1 VEKYATTVMFGNY
14 TQCVNTLSSTKSVL
28 SGIDTKLL
36 LFLLFV
42 RSQAKD
48 SRKAKVEQGE
58 FDEELSE
65 QEGRLPL

>member
-1 VEKYATTVMFGNY
+1 MVRIEN
-14 TQCVNTLSSTKSVL
+14 QR
-28 SGIDTKLL
+28 LL
-36 LFLLFV
+36 V

-65 QEGRLPL
+65 QEGRLSLWTDCWFREHS

>member
-1 VEKYATTVMFGNY
+1 
-14 TQCVNTLSSTKSVL
+14 LIL
-28 SGIDTKLL
+28 SGHDEAANTTQA
-36 LFLLFV
+36 V

-65 QEGRLPL
+65 QEGRLSL

>member
-1 VEKYATTVMFGNY
+1 
-14 TQCVNTLSSTKSVL
+14 VL
-28 SGIDTKLL
+28 IALCSDI
-36 LFLLFV
+36 V

-48 SRKAKVEQGE
+48 SRKAMVEQSE